1 MFGLNFCLL
10 DLPMLLRSY
19 FASRIYIPLLLF
31 NKLLDI
37 AGELFLFLIIRY
49 DRIRYEL
56 FRHTLLDH
64 IVQVNLM
71 RQYSKSTFFFSKFFQ
86 LLVSHILL
94 FQYGSF
100 YEQHHQ
106 KFLTIHIINV
116 NYSQKTALEH
126 SFWHLQHISQPRQKR
141 KTVTVSL

>member
-1 MFGLNFCLL
+1 
-10 DLPMLLRSY
+10 MLLRSY
-19 FASRIYIPLLLF
+19 FDSRIYIPLLLF

-71 RQYSKSTFFFSKFFQ
+71 RQYSKSPFFFSKFFQ

-126 SFWHLQHISQPRQKR
+126 SF
-141 KTVTVSL
+141 